1 MDGEAILAIVFF
13 GGILLLALCGALS
26 ALFARIF
33 IEPRRKKKE
42 LLEKE
47 IQARQLKN
55 QEIIKKSIVEGCA
68 AERVKLEAERKELE
82 KQKLEYQEKKDKLN
96 LEYDNK
102 LEELREK
109 YKSEREELREKYR
122 TERAELCKN
131 YEVKNDELVCR
142 ENELDQ
148 KITEFSNWYEKKKN
162 KHEEEAWEC
171 ILQNIEYAFRKYD
184 LSKFFKSVST
194 GRLDNAFIS
203 DIRINSIDALNIK
216 AKIKSN
222 GNEYTTTLTSCTCP
236 DYKFN
241 GVSVCKHMLFLMY
254 SMGFLQLQEDKL
266 ERSYLIGREYNERT
280 LKDIQ
285 TILKK
290 KCEGYP
296 QLAAVMAEVQTLYY
310 EKSAIR
316 LETKTRPAKEEAR
329 RIRELRKDAEKVLRE
344 KKLLE
349 YQMAYIHELFPNI
362 DEIFYNDFEETDF
375 ELETE
380 ETTDRVRLFLT
391 PDEYRKLSATE
402 RNQLALD
409 KYVANRKNKWQIG
422 RDYEMY
428 IGRECET
435 RGYDVKYT
443 GIIEKLEDMGRD
455 LIVNKENDTYIIQCK
470 NWSEHKEIHEKH
482 IFQLFG
488 TVSTYKIDNPMTNV
502 RGVFVTA
509 TKLSDM
515 AKAVAEMLEIAIW
528 ENVPLGEFPRI
539 KCNINSETGEKI
551 YHLPFDQQ
559 YDSTVID
566 KKVGECYAFTV
577 EEAEKKGFRRA
588 FKHRT
593 GREGTI

>member
-13 GGILLLALCGALS
+13 GGILLLALCGTLS

-33 IEPRRKKKE
+33 IEPRQKKKE

-47 IQARQLKN
+47 IQAQQIKN
-55 QEIIKKSIVEGCA
+55 QETIKKAIEEGCA
-68 AERVKLEAERKELE
+68 KEREKLESERAQLE
-82 KQKLEYQEKKDKLN
+82 KQKIEYQEKKDKLD

-102 LEELREK
+102 LEELREI

-122 TERAELCKN
+122 TERTELCKN
-131 YEVKNDELVCR
+131 YEEKNDELVRR

-148 KITEFSNWYEKKKN
+148 KIIEFSKWYEEKKN

-171 ILQNIEYAFRKYD
+171 ISHNIEYAFRKYD

-203 DIRINSIDALNIK
+203 NIQISSVDSLNIK

-241 GVSVCKHMLFLMY
+241 GVHVCKHMLFLMY

-310 EKSAIR
+310 EKSAER
-316 LETKTRPAKEEAR
+316 LENKKRPALEEAK
-329 RIRELRKDAEKVLRE
+329 RIRELKKDAEKALRE

-391 PDEYRKLSATE
+391 ADEYRKLSTTE

-409 KYVANRKNKWQIG
+409 KYIANRKNKWQIG

-428 IGRECET
+428 IGRECES

-455 LIVNKENDTYIIQCK
+455 LIVSRENVTYIIQCK

-482 IFQLFG
+482 VFQLFG
-488 TVSTYKIDNPMTNV
+488 TVSTFKIDNPMTNV
-502 RGVFVTA
+502 RGIFVTS
-509 TKLSDM
+509 TRLSDM
-515 AKAVAEMLEIAIW
+515 AKMIAEMLEITVM
-528 ENVPLGEFPRI
+528 ENIPLGEFPRI
-539 KCNINSETGEKI
+539 KCNINRGSSEKI

-559 YDSTVID
+559 YDSTVINTNE
-566 KKVGECYAFTV
+566 GECYAFTV
-577 EEAEKKGFRRA
+577 KEAEEKGFRRA
-588 FKHRT
+588 FKHKERA
-593 GREGTI
+593 